1 MKNRWPR
8 IQKYITTQ
16 HACEKITVMYMLDDL
31 FNQKC
36 VRCSNVFQNNVN
48 SVNSSLSTI
57 IIVVGEHNAYE
68 H

>member
-1 MKNRWPR
+1 MKNRLPR

-36 VRCSNVFQNNVN
+36 VSCSNVFHNNVI
-48 SVNSSLSTI
+48 SVNSSLPAI
-57 IIVVGEHNAYE
+57 IIVVGEHNADE